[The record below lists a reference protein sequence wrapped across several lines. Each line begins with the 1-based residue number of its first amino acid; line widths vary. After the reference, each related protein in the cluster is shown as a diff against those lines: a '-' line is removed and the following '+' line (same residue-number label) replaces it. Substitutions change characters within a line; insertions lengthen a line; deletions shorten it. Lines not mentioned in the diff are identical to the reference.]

1 MSEKQEGMSG
11 EVRRSLAIVDVGSQ
25 TSQTFGKCFPD
36 EQAAHIYCIF

>member
-11 EVRRSLAIVDVGSQ
+11 EVRSLAIVDVGSQ

-36 EQAAHIYCIF
+36 EQAAHI